1 MDMTKQSKGF
11 EASMERLEEIVR
23 ALESGDMGLEES
35 LALYE
40 EGIATVRACS
50 EMLEKAEQSVKVLRL
65 QNDGSVTLAEF
76 NAGGVDA

>member
-1 MDMTKQSKGF
+1 MTKKSKGF

-23 ALESGDMGLEES
+23 ALESGDRGLEES

-40 EGIATVRACS
+40 EGIATVRTCS

-65 QNDGSVTLAEF
+65 QNAGSVTLTDF
-76 NAGGVDA
+76 RAGGADA

>member
-1 MDMTKQSKGF
+1 MTKKSKGF

-23 ALESGDMGLEES
+23 ALESGDRGLEES

-40 EGIATVRACS
+40 EGIATVRTCS

-65 QNDGSVTLAEF
+65 QNDGSVTLTDF
-76 NAGGVDA
+76 RAGGAEA